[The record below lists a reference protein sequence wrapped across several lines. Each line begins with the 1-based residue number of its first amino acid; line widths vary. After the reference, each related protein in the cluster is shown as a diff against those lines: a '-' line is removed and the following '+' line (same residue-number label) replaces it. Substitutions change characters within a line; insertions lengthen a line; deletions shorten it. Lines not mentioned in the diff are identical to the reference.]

1 MWRRAE
7 NISRSKGAAATAA
20 TVTAAVAAAE
30 KIMNRLIIQVISLN
44 YLEDKINGFHVIARQ
59 RQINHISQHFP
70 FFLLLFRSVLSLPLS
85 AQLSSALPSSALE
98 NTKTLVVLNLH
109 IKKSFFL
116 LGASS
121 LFFCIFRL
129 SSESVSCH
137 LVVRFIGLSLYT
149 SVSLSAGE
157 HIR

>member
-1 MWRRAE
+1 MWRRAK

-70 FFLLLFRSVLSLPLS
+70 FFLLLFRSVPFFLFLF
-85 AQLSSALPSSALE
+85 QLSSAQLCLALLLRIQKLLSFWIYILKNPFFFSAL
-98 NTKTLVVLNLH
+98 
-109 IKKSFFL
+109 L
-116 LGASS
+116 LC
-121 LFFCIFRL
+121 F
-129 SSESVSCH
+129 SVSFV
-137 LVVRFIGLSLYT
+137 LLLSLCLAISSSMCT